1 MSIKRMM
8 QSRWPKQT
16 GGDTVA
22 MEDTVSC
29 PITGDAVIT
38 SDDAAPDGMR
48 WKQADPEIHVAAHLL
63 NELLDDIDTR
73 AKAFLLATY
82 EIGEHCP
89 HNPNTI
95 HARRKDTT
103 NATT

>member
-1 MSIKRMM
+1 V
-8 QSRWPKQT
+8 T
-16 GGDTVA
+16 
-22 MEDTVSC
+22 C

-38 SDDAAPDGMR
+38 GDGAALNGMR

-73 AKAFLLATY
+73 AKTFLLATY
-82 EIGEHCP
+82 TIGEHCP
-89 HNPNTI
+89 HHPHTL